1 MSATKKQSYPYFG
14 RTAEVRALD
23 AILDAKDMTV
33 RSFAPLVGIPNSTLA
48 ASVSKGV
55 PEIRYRHRIEAAL
68 GWIPVWSSPRSVEL
82 RRQCF
87 LSLGFDPCLLD
98 VPELKDKISIH
109 NIRLVPAKNR
119 EELIEA
125 ILLHAELNPPAPYAC
140 QVKKH

>member
-1 MSATKKQSYPYFG
+1 MSATEKQKFPYLG

-23 AILDAKDMTV
+23 AILDAKDMTI

-48 ASVSKGV
+48 ASISKGV

-87 LSLGFDPCLLD
+87 LSLSFDPCLLD
-98 VPELKDKISIH
+98 VPELRQKISMH
-109 NIRLVPAKNR
+109 AIRITSAKYR
-119 EELIEA
+119 EESIEE
-125 ILLHAELNPPAPYAC
+125 ILLHVELNPPAPYA
-140 QVKKH
+140 QNPTK